1 MPQEPQ
7 NTWSVSQDQQA
18 GDEEEEDEE
27 DCEVE
32 DRQRV
37 RKRNRRRAYSLSLLG
52 TSADSGLS
60 VTAAEMEGRLWDG
73 AAGSPQYSNAL
84 HHLWTMTYNR
94 NTPYLSSDDSDSEDE
109 EMLEELQD
117 LRERHL
123 MEVQALQAAQKREIE
138 ELYEKMGKVPPP
150 GIVSPAAML
159 SSRQRRLSKG
169 NGYPS
174 SRRNSLQRLEVL
186 PLQGIIRRNSLGGSS
201 SGSQQD
207 KPNKGVTFATDLNR
221 M

>member
-1 MPQEPQ
+1 MSQEAQ
-7 NTWSVSQDQQA
+7 NAWTVSQDQQA
-18 GDEEEEDEE
+18 EDEEEEDE

-37 RKRNRRRAYSLSLLG
+37 RRRNRRRAYSLSLLG

-60 VTAAEMEGRLWDG
+60 VTAVEMEGRLWDG

-84 HHLWTMTYNR
+84 HNLWMMTYNR

-109 EMLEELQD
+109 EMLEELQEI
-117 LRERHL
+117 RERHL
-123 MEVQALQAAQKREIE
+123 LEVQALQAAQKREIE

-150 GIVSPAAML
+150 CIVSPAAML

-169 NGYPS
+169 NSYSS

-201 SGSQQD
+201 SGSQD
-207 KPNKGVTFATDLNR
+207 KPCKGVTFATDLSR

>member
-1 MPQEPQ
+1 MSQENQ
-7 NTWSVSQDQQA
+7 NSWSISQDQQA
-18 GDEEEEDEE
+18 EDEEEDE
-27 DCEVE
+27 DCEVGE
-32 DRQRV
+32 RPRV

-60 VTAAEMEGRLWDG
+60 VTAAETEGRMWDG
-73 AAGSPQYSNAL
+73 ASGSPQYSNAL
-84 HHLWTMTYNR
+84 HHLWMMTYSR
-94 NTPYLSSDDSDSEDE
+94 NTPYLSSDESDSEDE
-109 EMLEELQD
+109 EMMEELQE

-123 MEVQALQAAQKREIE
+123 MEVQDLQAAQKREIE

-150 GIVSPAAML
+150 GIVSPAAMF

-169 NGYPS
+169 NSYSS

-201 SGSQQD
+201 SGSQD
-207 KPNKGVTFATDLNR
+207 KPSKGVTFATDLNR